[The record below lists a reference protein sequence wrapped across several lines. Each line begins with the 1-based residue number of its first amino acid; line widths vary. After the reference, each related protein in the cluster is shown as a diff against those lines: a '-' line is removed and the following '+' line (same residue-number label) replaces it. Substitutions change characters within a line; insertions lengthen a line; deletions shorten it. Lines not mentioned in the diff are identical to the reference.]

1 MSFDPWVLLVSLVVS
16 GAGLVLFTYGRKQA
30 RLPQVVGGLLLMV
43 YPYFVSTLAG
53 ILVAGALIGVGVWV
67 ALRMGW

>member
-1 MSFDPWVLLVSLVVS
+1 MVSLVTS

-30 RLPQVVGGLLLMV
+30 RMPQVIGGLLLMV

-53 ILVAGALIGVGVWV
+53 ILVVGALIGGGVWV